1 MPGSYQGDFPVP
13 PVPDVSKEAPLSEA
27 VKVPGIDIT
36 VSRKLPDETHIMM
49 RTAVFADEPKE
60 SVDSLLDRLSSH
72 MERQA
77 AKVSLDAVEE
87 QLHRD
92 VMSLG
97 TMIAALPTAEKVF
110 LEKLEVVKAELQEQG
125 KEANDVRQKA
135 EEDWRKSGR
144 GGELE
149 LVGRAALNMKRIAK
163 SNKDSLAKVEKIH
176 AERLA
181 EASQTLQNIAH
192 ARETVNTLLEK
203 VNDLRRVS
211 GREPLVDANIQ
222 NWLTCPLPEIGD

>member
-1 MPGSYQGDFPVP
+1 MAENQ
-13 PVPDVSKEAPLSEA
+13 A
-27 VKVPGIDIT
+27 PGIDIT

-60 SVDSLLDRLSSH
+60 SVDALLDRLADH
-72 MERQA
+72 CGRQA
-77 AKVSLDAVEE
+77 AKVSLEFFEE
-87 QLHRD
+87 DLRKGATA
-92 VMSLG
+92 LG
-97 TMIAALPTAEKVF
+97 TMISALPIAEKSF
-110 LEKLEVVKAELQEQG
+110 LAQLEGIKAELEEQG
-125 KEANDVRQKA
+125 KEATEVRQKA

-163 SNKDSLAKVEKIH
+163 SNKDSLARVEKLH

-181 EASQTLQNIAH
+181 EVSQTLQNIVR
-192 ARETVNTLLEK
+192 AREDVRKQYER
-203 VNDLRRVS
+203 VNDARRMA
-211 GREPLVDANIQ
+211 GKEPLVDAAIQ